1 MNYVSKK
8 ITCTACSG
16 VRVNPE
22 THEFE
27 DFFEIMVGRFTPTQA
42 SRRLRREHSDTTI
55 TIRTCEL
62 ETDVYRMP
70 TLRFMALATKI
81 EEEK

>member
-8 ITCTACSG
+8 IACTACTG

-22 THEFE
+22 SHEFE
-27 DFFEIMVGRFTPTQA
+27 EVCEIRVGRYAHRQA
-42 SRRLRREHSDTTI
+42 SRKLRREHSDTTI
-55 TIRTCEL
+55 TIRACEL

-70 TLRFMALATKI
+70 TLQFMALATKV